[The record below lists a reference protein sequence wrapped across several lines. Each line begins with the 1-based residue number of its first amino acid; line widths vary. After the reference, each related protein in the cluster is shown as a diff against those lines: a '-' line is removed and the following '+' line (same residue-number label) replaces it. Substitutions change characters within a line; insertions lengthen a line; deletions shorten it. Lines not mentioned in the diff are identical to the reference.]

1 MTRELKSKIAPNYV
15 DLAPPYAGL
24 LHGLCDTLQS
34 CAGFIIP
41 VWSYP
46 FNFDQFLLMIQIMM
60 GAVIN
65 GNSTTIKGWSPFWY
79 IIVLIQIFSFLQKF
93 EEKLECNFFK
103 YFSEMAIF
111 ESVYFRWNNRCWSIG
126 LSDFCFCWTP
136 AEHYWGCRNRIRRS
150 WKRYPWW

>member
-93 EEKLECNFFK
+93 LEK
-103 YFSEMAIF
+103 
-111 ESVYFRWNNRCWSIG
+111 
-126 LSDFCFCWTP
+126 
-136 AEHYWGCRNRIRRS
+136 
-150 WKRYPWW
+150 